1 MRVDPDA
8 GARSPQPVPPHGSPW
23 NRHVSRRDALRG
35 AAVLGAGFA
44 MPTLLAACGVA
55 KGSGTDS
62 GGGTLTMGI
71 DGTSGIVDPTYYDT
85 IGDWMAVDCV
95 CRGLTFI
102 SFETT
107 DVQPDLAESWDI
119 SADEKTYTFHLRK
132 GVRFQDGTT
141 FTSKDVLASLN
152 RQFDANDPT
161 VPTGAAR
168 PLQNIGENVAS
179 MTAPD
184 DSTVVLV
191 LDSPDRTLLGNLS
204 DIGGRILSSAA
215 LNRYGKNI
223 GKHPVGTGPFE
234 FVSATAGQSI
244 VLKPF
249 AGYRLGKPKLD
260 GLVLQQVQDPS
271 TMISSLISGTVNATD
286 FTPYSAVK
294 QLRANSAVTVNST
307 PYGYDAFVMMDV
319 RTPGLKDI
327 RVRRAINLAIDR
339 KTIMAE
345 AFYGAAA
352 LPDGYAIPPAQPGYD
367 PSLADLSITDVAAA
381 KALIKQAGAAG
392 TRLTM
397 ICEDG
402 TWHSAAAQI
411 IAQNLSDIG
420 LDVAIESLPTATFS
434 ERVFEPTSPGHELMM
449 WEINSYVPDPDNTI
463 GSLAYPTGVYG
474 DLMSGFSTLPG
485 AAKYATLLTTIKN
498 LPTAA
503 ERAAAY
509 TKAQR
514 EWADEFMVLAMLC
527 YSTNVV
533 TTSSDVTGLNVDAL
547 SNFRCFPEGARV

>member
-1 MRVDPDA
+1 M
-8 GARSPQPVPPHGSPW
+8 PHGLPW
-23 NRHVSRRDALRG
+23 NRPVSRRAALRG

-44 MPTLLAACGVA
+44 MPTLLAACGVDKSSA
-55 KGSGTDS
+55 SDPDS
-62 GGGTLTMGI
+62 GTLTIGI

-119 SADEKTYTFHLRK
+119 SADEKTYTFHLRT
-132 GVRFQDGTT
+132 GVTFQDGTT
-141 FTSKDVLASLN
+141 FTSKDVMRSLN

-168 PLQNIGENVAS
+168 PLQDIATNLTS

-191 LDSPDRTLLGNLS
+191 LKSPDRTLLGKLS
-204 DIGGRILSSAA
+204 DIGGRVLSAA
-215 LNRYGKNI
+215 ALDKYGKDI

-234 FVSATAGQSI
+234 FVSATSGQSI
-244 VLKPF
+244 TLKPF
-249 AGYRLGKPKLD
+249 AGYRLGKPKLG
-260 GLVLQQVQDPS
+260 GLVLQQVQDSS
-271 TMISSLISGTVNATD
+271 TMISSLISGAVNATE
-286 FTPYSAVK
+286 FTPYSAIK
-294 QLRANSAVTVNST
+294 QLRASSAVKVYNT
-307 PYGYDAFVMMDV
+307 PYGFDAFVMMDV
-319 RTPGLKDI
+319 RKAGLKDI

-339 KTIMAE
+339 KTIIAQ
-345 AFYGAAA
+345 AFYGVAT
-352 LPDGYAIPPAQPGYD
+352 LPDGYTIPPAQPGYD
-367 PSLADLSITDVAAA
+367 PSLADLSAQDVTAA
-381 KALIKQAGAAG
+381 KELIRQAGAGG
-392 TRLTM
+392 TSLTM

-402 TWHSAAAQI
+402 TWHPAAAQI
-411 IAQNLSDIG
+411 IAANLSDIG
-420 LDVAIESLPTATFS
+420 LEVTIDSLPTATYS
-434 ERVFEPTSPGHELMM
+434 ERVFEPTSQGHELMM
-449 WEINSYVPDPDNTI
+449 WERNTYVPDPDNMI

-485 AAKYATLLTTIKN
+485 SAKYATLLTTIKN
-498 LPTAA
+498 LPTEA

-514 EWADEFMVLAMLC
+514 EWAEEFMVLAMLC

-533 TTSSDVTGLNVDAL
+533 TTGSDVTGLNVDAL